1 MTNSELDAEVILMEE
16 ALDNGTITKAEYDE
30 NMRMIDKKRHE
41 LEELN
46 KDRKKK
52 WISKLRK

>member
-52 WISKLRK
+52 